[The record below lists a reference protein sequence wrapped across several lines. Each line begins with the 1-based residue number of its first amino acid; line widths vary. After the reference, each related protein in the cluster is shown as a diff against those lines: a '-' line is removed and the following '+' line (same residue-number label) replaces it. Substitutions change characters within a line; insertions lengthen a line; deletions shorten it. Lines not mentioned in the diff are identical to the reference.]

1 MQSFRFSIGKFV
13 IPKEDFQSIKIP
25 CIMFDRFLYSIW
37 KKNGNEIMF
46 EIILRNQ
53 EKRNEISRKDFFFE
67 KQRMTS
73 EYFLV
78 TFLDE
83 LRPTF
88 HFFRIPPI
96 LEPFRWFSMQFHEK
110 YSYGHGNRASLVY
123 WNNDDIINRHAGQ
136 RTLKLWKARGK
147 KKRRKQREKERTRE
161 KRKTSIKKGVCVHE
175 KNRNQKKKDFSLTLS
190 LSLFQHE
197 ECNGDD

>member
-1 MQSFRFSIGKFV
+1 MQSFRFSLGKFV

-53 EKRNEISRKDFFFE
+53 EKRNEISRKDFF
-67 KQRMTS
+67 
-73 EYFLV
+73 
-78 TFLDE
+78 
-83 LRPTF
+83 LRNNNNER
-88 HFFRIPPI
+88 HPI

-147 KKRRKQREKERTRE
+147 KKRRKQREKEERTRE